1 MRILK
6 GGIQDLSNPIKK
18 DLESRNTGLSLRL
31 LLALADLVAVSLVS
45 SSSNSCDWIPIL
57 PRTAN
62 RKAKE
67 RHISR
72 FLSNSNVSCPSVMT
86 SFVQQIISKL
96 SLNDNVVVL
105 MLDQS
110 KIAKDFECLMVS
122 VRIGKRALSVLWT
135 VVKTNGSIGFNV
147 QKQLLDKVK

>member
-1 MRILK
+1 
-6 GGIQDLSNPIKK
+6 
-18 DLESRNTGLSLRL
+18 
-31 LLALADLVAVSLVS
+31 
-45 SSSNSCDWIPIL
+45 
-57 PRTAN
+57 
-62 RKAKE
+62 
-67 RHISR
+67 
-72 FLSNSNVSCPSVMT
+72 MT